1 MPEAEIIDQKTL
13 TALLDSLGGD
23 IDFLKELVDAYLDST
38 PGLLVAMRQ
47 AAAASDAVGLQRAA
61 HSLKTGSANLGAL
74 ALAALCKQLEDI
86 GKSGVLDGV
95 EPRIHITAATYED
108 VARALR
114 DVVQASQMQV

>member
-13 TALLDSLGGD
+13 AALLDSLGGD
-23 IDFLKELVDAYLDST
+23 VDFLKELADAYLDST
-38 PGLLVAMRQ
+38 PGLLDAMRQ
-47 AAAASDAVGLQRAA
+47 AAAAGDAAGLQRAA
-61 HSLKTGSANLGAL
+61 HTLKTGSASMGAL

-95 EPRIHITAATYED
+95 EPRIHTTAATYED

-114 DVVQASQMQV
+114 DVVQGSQM